1 MERDY
6 WEQCISKEFRSVP
19 ESQEAWWAL
28 VVQEWCNQV
37 LQVPENIHEQVHI
50 LLDLDAAIPK
60 STTVWAKHA
69 QQDRVLQ
76 QWKGSQRRQT
86 VICSI
91 YHRQTHTLI
100 LLTGLIVLKLICI
113 QSQMDTR
120 VFLCCNSTK
129 KNCNSQHSCGRSI
142 HLTKKK
148 LQFLRFLWSI
158 YLSHTEKTA
167 ILEILVVDL
176 SVSERKNCN
185 SRDSLVS
192 YPSRRM
198 GFV

>member
-1 MERDY
+1 MYLKAKKPDGLWLSRNDAIRSCRFQKTFTSKSISYWIWMLQFQSPQLCEPSMHSRTGLCSSER
-6 WEQCISKEFRSVP
+6 
-19 ESQEAWWAL
+19 
-28 VVQEWCNQV
+28 
-37 LQVPENIHEQVHI
+37 
-50 LLDLDAAIPK
+50 
-60 STTVWAKHA
+60 
-69 QQDRVLQ
+69 
-76 QWKGSQRRQT
+76 GSQRRQT

-91 YHRQTHTLI
+91 YHRQTHILI
-100 LLTGLIVLKLICI
+100 LLTGLIVLKLLCI
-113 QSQMDTR
+113 QSQMDRR

-158 YLSHTEKTA
+158 YLSHKEKTA

-176 SVSERKNCN
+176 FVSEERTAILEIL
-185 SRDSLVS
+185 LVS
-192 YPSRRM
+192 DPSRRM